1 MAQRIYVNDTAL
13 IDVDIVGDDGVN
25 HLTASTV
32 EYTFKKPDGTTIT
45 GGPQA
50 VSESEAT
57 VVIADTDLPGLYT
70 GQITFVLADSSR
82 RSVVSQ
88 FEVIDPLQTTEDATT
103 PLESV
108 IDRAWMKLEDLFDS
122 DLGGPW
128 LRDRT
133 LSIFDREKLAR
144 LLPDALYN
152 INNSYQPALGYDDN
166 NFPFT
171 QHSPLLSQA
180 LLVES
185 IYHLMRSYV
194 EQPAPLGGGNITYF
208 DRRDYLSRWQSILQ
222 GEEDKLNKWLDLFKR
237 DQMGFGSGAILVG
250 GYASFA
256 ARYPRYIRG
265 RYPYNI
271 RW

>member
-1 MAQRIYVNDTAL
+1 MAERIYINDTAL
-13 IDVDIVGDDGVN
+13 VDADIVGEDGVN
-25 HLTASTV
+25 PLTASTV
-32 EYTFKKPDGTTIT
+32 EWTFKKPDGTAIT
-45 GGPQA
+45 GGPQT
-50 VSESEAT
+50 VTESVASI
-57 VVIADTDLPGLYT
+57 VITDTDLPGLYT
-70 GQITFVLADSSR
+70 GQITFVLSDSSR
-82 RSVVSQ
+82 RSVISTFQ
-88 FEVIDPLQTTEDATT
+88 VIDPLQTTEDSTT
-103 PLESV
+103 PLEAA

-133 LSIFDREKLAR
+133 LSTFDREKMFR

-152 INNSYQPALGYDDN
+152 INNSYQPALGYDDTS
-166 NFPFT
+166 FPFN

-194 EQPAPLGGGNITYF
+194 EQPNPLGGGNITYF
-208 DRRDYLSRWQSILQ
+208 DRRDYLNRWQSILQ
-222 GEEDKLNKWLDLFKR
+222 GEEEKLNKWLDLFKR
-237 DQMGFGSGAILVG
+237 DQMGFGSSSVLVG

-256 ARYPRYIRG
+256 QRYPRFIRG
-265 RYPYNI
+265 RFPYNI